1 METVDDADLN
11 TTIRGALSA
20 ELDRQAVLTI
30 AELDI
35 EALAGAIEAALL
47 VDDDDGIELD
57 DLSAANDG

>member
-11 TTIRGALSA
+11 TTIREALRA
-20 ELDRQAVLTI
+20 ELDRQAVVTI
-30 AELDI
+30 AELDLG
-35 EALAGAIEAALL
+35 ALAGAIEVALL